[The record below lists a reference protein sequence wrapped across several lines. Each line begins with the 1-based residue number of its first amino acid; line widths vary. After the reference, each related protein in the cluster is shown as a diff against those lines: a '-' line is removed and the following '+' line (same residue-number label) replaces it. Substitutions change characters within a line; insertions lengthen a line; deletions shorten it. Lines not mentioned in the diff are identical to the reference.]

1 MQWASSSWWLSQRI
15 LLPDPLKLPS
25 KSSAARIAQFYDLWA
40 QPWLVK
46 ITAHIYLFAHMHGAS
61 VFVLHTFLVSVP
73 LHSRQSEEVDMT
85 IDVLE
90 NWAKEGSVTAL
101 SLPVGK

>member
-1 MQWASSSWWLSQRI
+1 
-15 LLPDPLKLPS
+15 
-25 KSSAARIAQFYDLWA
+25 
-40 QPWLVK
+40 
-46 ITAHIYLFAHMHGAS
+46 MHGAS
-61 VFVLHTFLVSVP
+61 AFVLHTFLVSVP